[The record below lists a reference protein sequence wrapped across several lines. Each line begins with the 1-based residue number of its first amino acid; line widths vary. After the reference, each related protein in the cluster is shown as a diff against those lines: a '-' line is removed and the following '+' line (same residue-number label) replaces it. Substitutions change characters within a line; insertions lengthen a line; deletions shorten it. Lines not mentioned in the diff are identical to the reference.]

1 MQPVQQVIPHSLAA
15 IIRKAP
21 LCDEKVA
28 FAWRTAVGPAVDR
41 VTSAVLEADGVL
53 RVRAKDPS
61 WEREVERSAAVVRHR
76 MAALLGTGV
85 VRRIDVVRTGS
96 R

>member
-1 MQPVQQVIPHSLAA
+1 MHLLQHVIPHTLAS

-21 LCDEKVA
+21 LCEEKVV
-28 FAWRTAVGPAVDR
+28 FAWRTAVGPAVHR
-41 VTSAVLEADGVL
+41 VTTVVLEDGVL

-61 WEREVERSAAVVRHR
+61 WEREVERSAAVVRYR
-76 MAALLGTGV
+76 MDGLLGTGV
-85 VRRIDVVRTGS
+85 VRRIEVVRAGA

>member
-1 MQPVQQVIPHSLAA
+1 MEPLQQVIPHSLAA

-28 FAWRTAVGPAVDR
+28 FVWRSAVGPAVDR
-41 VTSAVLEADGVL
+41 VTTIALGADGIL

-61 WEREVERSAAVVRHR
+61 WEREVERAAAVVRHR
-76 MAALLGTGV
+76 MDALLGAGV
-85 VRRIDVVRTGS
+85 VRRIEVLRGEA